1 MKNVLLLLVFGWAMQ
16 HAVASGQSPE
26 LYELRV
32 YVNNSPEKQAVVDE
46 YLKASLM
53 PALHRA
59 GLHQVG
65 VFKSTKGDHSMFLLL
80 PFQNADQFVNLR
92 GTLEKDREYQDSAKD
107 YFDQPLK
114 SPAFER
120 INSRLLKAFRGMPVM
135 ETSELS
141 QKKLPRVFELRLYES
156 HTEDHARRKVQMFD
170 EGEIQLM
177 KDVKMGP
184 VFFAETIA
192 GSDSP
197 NLVYM
202 LSAANMDEHK
212 EHWKAFL
219 AHPEWD
225 RMKNLEQYKD
235 TVSGIQNWF
244 LVPTDYSDL

>member
-1 MKNVLLLLVFGWAMQ
+1 MNKVLWLLVFGCVIQPVMIW
-16 HAVASGQSPE
+16 GQTPE

-32 YVNNSPEKQAVVDE
+32 YVNDSPEKQELVDE
-46 YLKASLM
+46 YLKSSLV

-59 GLHQVG
+59 GLRQVG
-65 VFKSTKGDHSMFLLL
+65 VFKPTEDDHSMFLLL
-80 PFQNADQFVNLR
+80 PFKSADQFVSLQE
-92 GTLEKDREYQDSAKD
+92 TLEKDQSYQDAASD

-114 SPAFER
+114 NPAFQR
-120 INSRLLKAFRGMPVM
+120 INSRLLKAFGGMPVL

-177 KDVKMGP
+177 KDVEMGP
-184 VFFAETIA
+184 VFFAKTIA
-192 GSDSP
+192 GSDAP

-212 EHWKAFL
+212 KHWNAFL

-225 RMKNLEQYKD
+225 RMKKLEPFKG
-235 TVSGIQNWF
+235 TVSKIQNWF